1 MLRRSQIYVET
12 SEMCNIFSTLGI
24 KIYKKYSSSLYIS
37 FIYILKKYSF
47 ILLLQVFQVI
57 QVLQVLLKIKR

>member
-37 FIYILKKYSF
+37 FIILKKYSF